1 MNRLRGSRPA
11 RLLLVEDSPADAR
24 YVREIFKEAKL
35 ENDLHHVPHAEAALA
50 HLDNGAD
57 PPDLILLD
65 MRLPGMQGAEL
76 VAVIRA
82 KPRLA
87 LIPIVLLAPTDLH
100 ADRLRGEG
108 IDALCCL
115 LKPLSVPAL
124 VELVAKID
132 SLGVALMASAPDAA
146 P

>member
-1 MNRLRGSRPA
+1 MNRLRGGRPA

-24 YVREIFKEAKL
+24 YVREVFKEAKL
-35 ENDLHHVPHAEAALA
+35 KNELHHVPHAEAALE
-50 HLDNGAD
+50 HLDNGAET
-57 PPDLILLD
+57 PDLILLD

-76 VAVIRA
+76 VAAIRA

-87 LIPIVLLAPTDLH
+87 LIPIVLLAPSALH

-108 IDALCCL
+108 VDALCCL
-115 LKPLSVPAL
+115 LKPISLLAL
-124 VELVAKID
+124 LEAVARID